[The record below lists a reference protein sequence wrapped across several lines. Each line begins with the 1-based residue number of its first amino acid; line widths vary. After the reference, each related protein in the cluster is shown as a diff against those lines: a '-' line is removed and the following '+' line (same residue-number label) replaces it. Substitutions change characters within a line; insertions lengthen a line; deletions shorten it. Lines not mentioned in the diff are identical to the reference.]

1 MRDVSI
7 DEEHVPGLFGK
18 DSKLAELASLIC
30 NQILKAQQEEHVGA
44 QRYERTEERRTYR
57 NGYQERTIFSRVG
70 ELTLLVPRT
79 GDGDFSRE
87 LFARMQRSEQALV

>member
-1 MRDVSI
+1 MNDVSR
-7 DEEHVPGLFGK
+7 DEGHVPGLFGK

-57 NGYQERTIFSRVG
+57 NGYQGRTIFSTVG

-79 GDGDFSRE
+79 GDGDFSPE
-87 LFARMQRSEQALV
+87 LLARMQRL